1 MTTVQDVFRK
11 FYPLYILKYTPSG
24 QQAKAAED
32 IMHCQTEEMGGHVYG
47 CEECGYTT
55 IHYNSCRNR
64 HCPLCQGVAK
74 AIWIDK
80 RSRDIL
86 NAPYFH
92 VVFTMP
98 VPLQPLIY
106 QNQELLYN
114 LMYMAVAETLSELSQ
129 NKKYLGAQIGF
140 FSLLH
145 TWGQDMHYHPHIHV
159 VVLAGGLTKH
169 NQWRNTSKK
178 FFIPVKV
185 LSKKIRGKYLFYL
198 KEYYQKG
205 LLEFYGEA
213 KKYQE
218 PKKFQ
223 DLINQCYAESWYS
236 YTQRTFS
243 GPLAVIKYLGRYTN
257 RIAISNTRIV
267 SMDEHTVTFTVKDYK
282 DGNKTKMLT
291 MEGVEFIRRFLMH
304 VLPKGF
310 VKIRYYGLL
319 ANRNKKTKLELCR
332 KLTLSPIYK
341 PQFEGL
347 KPIEVLCI
355 LMGKD
360 IMLCP
365 ACGKSRL
372 QVLFS
377 FYPGASP

>member
-1 MTTVQDVFRK
+1 MTTVQDIFLR
-11 FYPLYILKYTPSG
+11 FYPQYKEKYTPSA

-32 IMHCQTEEMGGHVYG
+32 IMNCRTEALGGHVYE
-47 CEECGYTT
+47 CEECGYRTV
-55 IHYNSCRNR
+55 HYNSCRNR

-74 AIWIDK
+74 AVWIDQ

-114 LMYMAVAETLSELSQ
+114 LMYQAVAETLSELSQ
-129 NKKYLGAQIGF
+129 DEKYLGAQVGF

-145 TWGQDMHYHPHIHV
+145 TWGQDLHYHPHIHT
-159 VVLAGGLTKH
+159 VVLAGGLTKL

-178 FFIPVKV
+178 FFIPVKK
-185 LSKKIRGKYLFYL
+185 LSKKFRGKFLYFL
-198 KEYYQKG
+198 KQYYRQN
-205 LLEFYGEA
+205 LLKFYGNVE
-213 KKYQE
+213 KYQE
-218 PKKFQ
+218 PKNFQ
-223 DLINQCYAESWYS
+223 TLINQCYEESWYS

-243 GPLAVIKYLGRYTN
+243 GSLAVIKYLGRYTN

-267 SMDEHTVTFTVKDYK
+267 SMDERMVTITIKDYK

-304 VLPKGF
+304 ILPKGF
-310 VKIRYYGLL
+310 VKVRHYGLL

-332 KLTLSPIYK
+332 KLTLSPTYK

-347 KPIEVLCI
+347 TTMEILCLLVGRDVL
-355 LMGKD
+355 
-360 IMLCP
+360 LCP
-365 ACGKSRL
+365 ACREKRL
-372 QVLFS
+372 QVVYS
-377 FYPGASP
+377 FAKGASP

>member
-1 MTTVQDVFRK
+1 MNTVQDIFQR
-11 FYPLYILKYTPSG
+11 FYARYKEPYTPSA

-32 IMHCQTEEMGGHVYG
+32 IMNCRTEALGGHVYE
-47 CEECGYTT
+47 CEECGYKVVQ
-55 IHYNSCRNR
+55 YNSCRNR

-74 AIWIDK
+74 AVWIDQ

-98 VPLQPLIY
+98 VLLQPLVY

-114 LMYMAVAETLSELSQ
+114 LMYRAVAETLSELSQ
-129 NKKYLGAQIGF
+129 DEKYLGAQVGF

-145 TWGQDMHYHPHIHV
+145 TWGQDLHFHPHIHT
-159 VVLAGGLTKH
+159 VVLAGGLTKR

-178 FFIPVKV
+178 FFIPVRK
-185 LSKKIRGKYLFYL
+185 LSKKFRGKFLYYL
-198 KEYYQKG
+198 KQYYRQN
-205 LLEFYGEA
+205 LLKFYGDAE
-213 KKYQE
+213 KHRE
-218 PKKFQ
+218 PKNFQ
-223 DLINQCYAESWYS
+223 ALINQCYGESWYS

-267 SMDEHTVTFTVKDYK
+267 SMGEHTVTITVKDYK

-291 MEGVEFIRRFLMH
+291 LEGVEFIRRFLMH
-304 VLPKGF
+304 ILPKGF
-310 VKIRYYGLL
+310 VKVRYYGIL

-332 KLTLSPIYK
+332 KLTLSPTYK

-347 KPIEVLCI
+347 TTMEILCLLAGRDVL
-355 LMGKD
+355 
-360 IMLCP
+360 LCP
-365 ACGKSRL
+365 ACGEKRL
-372 QVLFS
+372 QIVYS
-377 FYPGASP
+377 FAKGASP

>member
-1 MTTVQDVFRK
+1 MSTVQDIFQRS
-11 FYPLYILKYTPSG
+11 YSGYREQYSPSA
-24 QQAKAAED
+24 QQARAAED
-32 IMHCQTEEMGGHVYG
+32 IMNCRTEALGGHVYE
-47 CEECGYTT
+47 CEECGYRT
-55 IHYNSCRNR
+55 IQYNSCRNR

-74 AIWIDK
+74 AVWIDQ

-98 VPLQPLIY
+98 VQLQPLVY
-106 QNQELLYN
+106 QNQELLYG
-114 LMYMAVAETLSELSQ
+114 LMYRAVAETLSELSQ
-129 NKKYLGAQIGF
+129 NKKYLSAQIGF

-145 TWGQDMHYHPHIHV
+145 TWGQDLHYHPHIHT
-159 VVLAGGLTKH
+159 VVLAGGLTKLK
-169 NQWRNTSKK
+169 QWRNTSKK
-178 FFIPVKV
+178 FFIPVKI
-185 LSKKIRGKYLFYL
+185 LSKKFRGKFLYYL
-198 KEYYQKG
+198 KQYYHQN
-205 LLEFYGEA
+205 LLEFYGDAE
-213 KKYQE
+213 KYRE
-218 PKKFQ
+218 SNNFRN
-223 DLINQCYAESWYS
+223 LIDQCYTESWYS

-267 SMDEHTVTFTVKDYK
+267 SADERTVTITVKDYK

-291 MEGVEFIRRFLMH
+291 MEGIEFIRRFLMH
-304 VLPKGF
+304 ILPKGF

-347 KPIEVLCI
+347 TTMEILCLLAGRDVL
-355 LMGKD
+355 
-360 IMLCP
+360 LCP
-365 ACGKSRL
+365 ACKKSRL
-372 QVLFS
+372 HGMYS
-377 FYPGASP
+377 FAKGASP